1 MSSISFKPY
10 QSLIYLLLPSQINY
24 RVFRSRFLFNLL
36 LLLFL
41 LFHFFV
47 CSLSLS
53 WHAYVCVCVC
63 LYRLSLCSL
72 AYDTV
77 MMYFIATT
85 KPKQSTNSTQRN
97 VMARPQTALYRV
109 ASSTRP
115 LPNLCP
121 AQNGNRRHCKFS
133 VPSFRSPSFFCLFL
147 AVFGCWSP
155 PL

>member
-1 MSSISFKPY
+1 M
-10 QSLIYLLLPSQINY
+10 
-24 RVFRSRFLFNLL
+24 R
-36 LLLFL
+36 
-41 LFHFFV
+41 
-47 CSLSLS
+47 
-53 WHAYVCVCVC
+53 VCVC

-133 VPSFRSPSFFCLFL
+133 VPSFRSPSFFLPF
-147 AVFGCWSP
+147 FGCFWRLVPAIIDMYSDSFIFFQAQAKAFRNRRCCCC
-155 PL
+155 LCALI